1 MRISNW
7 LSLTA
12 LISASALAQPA
23 APTPTAS
30 TSAPPATLL
39 PLILSATNATAKT
52 NAPAKKKTA
61 ARKPAAKKP
70 APKKPDAASTIRSE
84 LLLPG
89 PATVIASNVNVRGQA
104 KLNSEIVT
112 RITKGDTVT
121 VLEEITLKNSKPDE
135 PSAWAKIVLPSKA
148 HAWVHSQFVDAT
160 NKIVIPKKFNLRTG
174 PGENYSV
181 IGTLQKGDAIKEVE
195 TKENWIKI
203 EAPTNAFAFVAAAY
217 LKSEA
222 AKPAEPVPTEIAETK
237 PIAPAPIETPIPP
250 IETTNPPV
258 APATAPAAEEPP
270 PKRIVQR
277 EGIVRGTTSIQAPT
291 HYALI
296 SPDTG
301 KTINYLYTTSRFLD
315 LSRYKGLRIIVTG
328 EEGLDERW
336 PNTPVITI
344 QKIQVLE

>member
-12 LISASALAQPA
+12 LVSASALAQPA
-23 APTPTAS
+23 AVQS
-30 TSAPPATLL
+30 S
-39 PLILSATNATAKT
+39 STNAPAPAKT
-52 NAPAKKKTA
+52 SAPAKKKTVA
-61 ARKPAAKKP
+61 
-70 APKKPDAASTIRSE
+70 KKPDAASLVRSE
-84 LLLPG
+84 PLVPG

-112 RITKGDTVT
+112 RLTKGDAVT
-121 VLEEITLKNSKPDE
+121 VLGEITLKNSKPDE

-160 NKIVIPKKFNLRTG
+160 NKTVIPKKLNLRTG
-174 PGENYSV
+174 PGENYSI
-181 IGTLQKGDAIKEVE
+181 IGTLQKGDAVKEVE

-203 EAPTNAFAFVAAAY
+203 DAPTNAFAFVAAAY

-222 AKPAEPVPTEIAETK
+222 AKPVE
-237 PIAPAPIETPIPP
+237 PAPTQIADAKPTAPPPVEPPAVETP
-250 IETTNPPV
+250 TPPV
-258 APATAPAAEEPP
+258 APPPTPAVEEPP

-277 EGIVRGTTSIQAPT
+277 EGIVRGTTSIQSPT
-291 HYALI
+291 HYALV

-328 EEGLDERW
+328 EEGLDDRW

>member
-12 LISASALAQPA
+12 LVSASALAQPA
-23 APTPTAS
+23 AVQTPS
-30 TSAPPATLL
+30 TNAAAPVVP
-39 PLILSATNATAKT
+39 PLIFSATNAPAPAKT
-52 NAPAKKKTA
+52 NAAAKKKTV
-61 ARKPAAKKP
+61 AKKP
-70 APKKPDAASTIRSE
+70 VAKKTAPKKPDAASMLRSE
-84 LLLPG
+84 PLVPG
-89 PATVIASNVNVRGQA
+89 SATVIASNVNVRGQA
-104 KLNSEIVT
+104 RLNSEIVT
-112 RITKGDTVT
+112 RLTKGDTVT

-135 PSAWAKIVLPSKA
+135 PSAWAKIVLPAKA

-160 NKIVIPKKFNLRTG
+160 NKTVIPKKLNLRTG

-181 IGTLQKGDAIKEVE
+181 IGTLQKGDAVKEVE

-203 EAPTNAFAFVAAAY
+203 DAPVNAFAFVAAAY

-222 AKPAEPVPTEIAETK
+222 AKPVEPAPTQIAEAK
-237 PIAPAPIETPIPP
+237 PTAPPPVEPPTVETPA
-250 IETTNPPV
+250 PPV
-258 APATAPAAEEPP
+258 APPATPAVEEPP

-277 EGIVRGTTSIQAPT
+277 EGIVRGTTSIQSPT
-291 HYALI
+291 HYALV

-328 EEGLDERW
+328 EEGLDDRW